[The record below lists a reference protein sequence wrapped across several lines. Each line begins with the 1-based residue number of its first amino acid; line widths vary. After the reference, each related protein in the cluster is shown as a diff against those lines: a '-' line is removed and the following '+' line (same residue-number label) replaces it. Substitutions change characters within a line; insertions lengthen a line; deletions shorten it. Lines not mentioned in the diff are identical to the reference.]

1 MKYILVDERLKEQL
15 GQYLWPI
22 NYKSKQF
29 IAFLHLCIPLMLSSN
44 CFILR
49 IFRLPDGNL

>member
-1 MKYILVDERLKEQL
+1 MKYILVDEQLKEQL
-15 GQYLWPI
+15 GQYLCPI

-29 IAFLHLCIPLMLSSN
+29 VAFLHLCISLMLSSN

-49 IFRLPDGNL
+49 LFRLPNSNL

>member
-15 GQYLWPI
+15 GQYLCPI

-29 IAFLHLCIPLMLSSN
+29 IAFLHLCIPPMLSSN

-49 IFRLPDGNL
+49 IFRLPNSNL

>member
-15 GQYLWPI
+15 GQYLCPI
-22 NYKSKQF
+22 NWKSKQF

-49 IFRLPDGNL
+49 IFRLPNSNL